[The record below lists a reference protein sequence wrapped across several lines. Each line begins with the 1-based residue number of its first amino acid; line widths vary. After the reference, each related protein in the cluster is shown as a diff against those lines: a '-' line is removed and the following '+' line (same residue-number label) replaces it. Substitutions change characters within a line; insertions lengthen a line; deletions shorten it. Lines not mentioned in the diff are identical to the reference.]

1 MNLQSNFR
9 LHFVSCVV
17 LLQVVLLSSLK
28 IMSASV
34 SRPHMFNTSKVS
46 LSIILLYDW
55 TERVSTVVEITSL
68 KRMYV
73 TSHLTIL

>member
-1 MNLQSNFR
+1 MNLLSNFL

-17 LLQVVLLSSLK
+17 LLQVVLFSSLK

-34 SRPHMFNTSKVS
+34 SRPQLFNTSKVS
-46 LSIILLYDW
+46 LSIILLYDL

-73 TSHLTIL
+73 TSHLTII